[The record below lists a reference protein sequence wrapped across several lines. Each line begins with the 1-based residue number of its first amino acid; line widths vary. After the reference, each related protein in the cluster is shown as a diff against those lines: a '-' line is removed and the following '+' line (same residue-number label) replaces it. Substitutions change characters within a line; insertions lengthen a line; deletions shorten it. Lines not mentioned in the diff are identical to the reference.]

1 MYFIMFKII
10 LFIVECIF
18 SFIAIVKWFTSRKR
32 VYKSK
37 SFVEKL

>member
-10 LFIVECIF
+10 LFVVEYIF
-18 SFIAIVKWFTSRKR
+18 SFIAIVEWFASGKR

-37 SFVEKL
+37 SLVERL